1 MTEEITIYNE
11 LTQSIAC
18 NTAYLHGLL
27 VALGYNVKNDELL
40 RLFAQKPFEIIRN
53 NLKKHQETSDL
64 LFKGLSETETKQW
77 KDDYDIVQTSKKL
90 SNQQSNGA

>member
-64 LFKGLSETETKQW
+64 LFKGLS
-77 KDDYDIVQTSKKL
+77 
-90 SNQQSNGA
+90 N